1 MIKRCDWS
9 PEKKMHNAAIN
20 EAADVSSALSNERLC
35 SVLIL
40 AECETKDTHVHV
52 PVKWT
57 ASVMDRW
64 VLQFLSMYRAE
75 IAKSVSDVQENIAN
89 IITGWRFNGC

>member
-52 PVKWT
+52 PAVN
-57 ASVMDRW
+57 S
-64 VLQFLSMYRAE
+64 LSNGPL
-75 IAKSVSDVQENIAN
+75 SSPVSQYVQSRNSKVSQ
-89 IITGWRFNGC
+89 